1 MNATPKAKTD
11 GDQAK
16 APFDPYARFID
27 HKGLS
32 YKDFGAYL
40 TGCTPDEGDR
50 ANANIE
56 RYLREGRSEA
66 FCRVFRQG
74 YDAHFGPHD
83 EKRSTPGYTGS
94 LSEWATR
101 QADREAHAKAH
112 AKGFIQA
119 SDPLGNRRPDEIAST
134 PHNRAVVRA
143 FGAATLAHPA
153 GYHEC

>member
-11 GDQAK
+11 GDQAE

-27 HKGLS
+27 RKGLS

-50 ANANIE
+50 ANTNIE

-74 YDAHFGPHD
+74 YDAHLGTHD
-83 EKRSTPGYTGS
+83 ETRSTPGRTSS
-94 LSEWATR
+94 LSEWAAR
-101 QADREAHAKAH
+101 QADREAHAYAKAH
-112 AKGFIQA
+112 ASGPFQ
-119 SDPLGNRRPDEIAST
+119 GRRPSEIAST

>member
-32 YKDFGAYL
+32 YKDFGSYL
-40 TGCTPDEGDR
+40 AGNLPDEGDR

-56 RYLREGRSEA
+56 RYLREGHSEA

-83 EKRSTPGYTGS
+83 EKRSTPGYTSS
-94 LSEWATR
+94 LSEWASR
-101 QADREAHAKAH
+101 QADREAHA
-112 AKGFIQA
+112 QA
-119 SDPLGNRRPDEIAST
+119 SGPFQGRRPSEIAST